1 VLNCPAESFS
11 RANKVITMDMI
22 GKVRRMHFRDR
33 ISLSDIARRT
43 ARALHAQL
51 KAAGYAGG

>member
-1 VLNCPAESFS
+1 
-11 RANKVITMDMI
+11 MDMI